1 MPDSKK
7 STGSRIESNNTH
19 TNIQS
24 APTEWEKLL
33 SKISSMGLQNCREN
47 GKMRS
52 KQFLYWNN
60 LIEKVFP
67 VLQDLTSSHR
77 GNWQLPIKYPLI
89 YESFLDGEFV
99 VKLSKRSASAAPM
112 DEALE

>member
-1 MPDSKK
+1 MSQIILIPISNLCLQSGK
-7 STGSRIESNNTH
+7 SYFQKSVPWGSRIL
-19 TNIQS
+19 
-24 APTEWEKLL
+24 EK
-33 SKISSMGLQNCREN
+33 I

-52 KQFLYWNN
+52 NQFLYWNN

-67 VLQDLTSSHR
+67 VLQDLTCSHR

-99 VKLSKRSASAAPM
+99 VKLSKRSASAVPM